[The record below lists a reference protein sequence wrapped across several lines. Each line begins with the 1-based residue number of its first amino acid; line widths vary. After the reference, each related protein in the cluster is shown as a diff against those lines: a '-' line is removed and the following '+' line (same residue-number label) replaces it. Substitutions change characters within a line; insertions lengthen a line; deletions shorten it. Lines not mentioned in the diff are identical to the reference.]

1 MSPARVFVGFC
12 ARGGSGALQGAR
24 ASLEAP
30 GKGKT
35 KKQAPS
41 DLVCLEGDFWS
52 CSSFGIIFHN

>member
-41 DLVCLEGDFWS
+41 DVVCLEGDFWS
-52 CSSFGIIFHN
+52 CSNFGIIFHN